1 MEIEPKNLPVLRS
14 VRRMELKSKAVFCGG
29 FYHESGPVV
38 LGGSEAV
45 PDPHFNRISVLE
57 SDKLDQPLLTE
68 CMGRMVEGV
77 PVFIDVQYPVSE
89 AANELLLRNGYY
101 PTGESRSSMLLT
113 GRKDAQQAAELDIA
127 LVEPRAID
135 IFSDLFLRGFDTP
148 EDMIPFAMGI
158 FHDLVIRN
166 CRPEN
171 SRLYLGNYRGEPA
184 ATLYL
189 FFERDEGGVNM
200 VSTKENLRGRG
211 LATAMVQRV
220 IEDAQQIG
228 IRLLGLE
235 TRWASAP
242 ERLYRELG
250 FSTIARHEIFTN
262 VPEMKYGL

>member
-1 MEIEPKNLPVLRS
+1 MEIEWKSLDALRS
-14 VRRMELKSKAVFCGG
+14 VRRMELKSKAIFCGG
-29 FYHESGPVV
+29 FYIEIGPVV

-57 SDKLDQPLLTE
+57 SDELDQPLLAE
-68 CMGRMVEGV
+68 CTGRMVEGV

-89 AANELLLRNGYY
+89 TANELLLRNGYY

-113 GRKDAQQAAELDIA
+113 DRKEAQPVVELDIVLA
-127 LVEPRAID
+127 EPRTVD

-148 EDMIPFAMGI
+148 EGMIPFATAM

-171 SRLYLGNYRGEPA
+171 SRLYIGNFRGEPA
-184 ATLYL
+184 STLYL
-189 FFERDEGGVNM
+189 FFEGDEGGINM
-200 VSTKENLRGRG
+200 VSTKEKLRGRG
-211 LATAMVQRV
+211 LATAMLQRV
-220 IEDAQQIG
+220 VDDARQMEV
-228 IRLLGLE
+228 RLLGLE

-242 ERLYRELG
+242 ERLYRKLG
-250 FSTIARHEIFTN
+250 FTTIARHEVFTN